1 MKPNKSLL
9 VATAFAAMLALASC
23 NQSDDIAT
31 DGPQAVQFSAGIGEQ
46 AVATPQ
52 TRAAGTNWHTND
64 AIGIFMVKNKET
76 AVASTYAGNK
86 KFTTSSSTEFRPVS
100 GHEIY
105 FPLDADNHVDF
116 IAYYPYT
123 ATEGLGMD
131 SKIDI
136 STVDQTKQR
145 EFDVMWAKAT
155 NGNGSG
161 YNKNFN
167 APIPLTFSHR
177 LAKLTMNCKFDP
189 SSGISDFNNTAK
201 VTIKGMSTATTFAIR
216 DGAIGTATTV
226 TDIVARK
233 AQTTSGY
240 DGTFDAIVVPA
251 KYAAKSVTVEF
262 YVNSEVYTWIMDAT
276 EFDSGNDYAYDVV
289 ITRTGVTATGTIIP
303 WDIITE
309 GTVWA
314 Q

>member
-1 MKPNKSLL
+1 MKPKNTLL
-9 VATAFAAMLALASC
+9 SVAIAFAAVMTMVSC
-23 NQSDDIAT
+23 NQNDDIT
-31 DGPQAVQFSAGIGEQ
+31 PDGPQPIRFTAGIGEQ

-52 TRAAGTNWHTND
+52 TRAAGTSWHKDD

-76 AVASTYAGNK
+76 AVASTYAGNR
-86 KFTTSSSTEFRPVS
+86 KFTTKKDDRFLPES

-105 FPLDADNHVDF
+105 YPLDADDHVDF
-116 IAYYPYT
+116 IAYYPYKDVDK
-123 ATEGLGMD
+123 LNMD

-136 STVDQTKQR
+136 STVDQTKQH

-155 NGNGSG
+155 NTGQG

-167 APIPLTFSHR
+167 DNIPLAFSHR
-177 LAKLTMNCKFDP
+177 LARFTMNCKFDP
-189 SSGISDFNNTAK
+189 NTGISDFDPTAK
-201 VTIKGMSTATTFAIR
+201 VTIKGMNTATTFAIR
-216 DGAIGTATTV
+216 DGTIGMATTV

-233 AQTTSGY
+233 STTTSGY
-240 DGTFDAIVVPA
+240 KGTFDAIIVPA

-262 YVNSEVYTWIMDAT
+262 YVNSEIYTWIMDAT
-276 EFDSGNDYAYDVV
+276 EFDSGNDYAYDVI

-314 Q
+314 E